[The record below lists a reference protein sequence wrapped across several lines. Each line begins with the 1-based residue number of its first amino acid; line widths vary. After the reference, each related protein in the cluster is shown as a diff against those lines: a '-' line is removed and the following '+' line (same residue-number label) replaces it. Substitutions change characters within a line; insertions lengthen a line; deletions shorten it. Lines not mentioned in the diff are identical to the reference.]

1 MQEHVVEAKTVL
13 AEWSSTSEGT
23 ACHLEF
29 GEDRWM
35 ADIDQA
41 DRGHGTP
48 HEILDAAL
56 ASCTALSL
64 QLYVKHNGWQVS
76 RIGVAVAHKHAQGVY
91 RLERQISVEGDLTAE
106 QRAAVLRVAQACPVY
121 RTLTGDIAIN
131 TSLA

>member
-1 MQEHVVEAKTVL
+1 MQEPLVKARAVL
-13 AEWSSTSEGT
+13 AAWSSASDGT
-23 ACHLEF
+23 ACYLEF
-29 GEDRWM
+29 GRDHWM
-35 ADIDQA
+35 ADVDDG
-41 DRGHGTP
+41 DRGHATP

-64 QLYVKHNGWQVS
+64 QLYVKHKGWQVG

-91 RLERQISVEGDLTAE
+91 RLERQISIEGDLTDE